1 MCAICQAWN
10 DDIPQELRTAVT
22 QLGSVLQQYRS
33 WMVENVKLEEI
44 LAFGEYEFESGVRV
58 ARFSDE
64 WWKALLTRNLA
75 DYSGIRH

>member
-1 MCAICQAWN
+1 
-10 DDIPQELRTAVT
+10 
-22 QLGSVLQQYRS
+22 
-33 WMVENVKLEEI
+33 MVENVKLEEI